1 MNAAGGRDRRAVRH
15 RAPDGAPSA
24 SALPWRPHA
33 VVVGAGIAGLAAAT
47 GLAER
52 GVQVTVAE
60 REPYLGGRVGGW
72 TGPSPGA
79 GSPPGT
85 GSPPVTG
92 VPGSIDL
99 PNGPGEDGTGAP
111 GLPMS
116 RGFHAFFRQYY
127 NLRALL
133 RRTDPGLDRL
143 VPLTDYPLVDAAG
156 RRDSFRGLPRTPPW
170 NALVFALRSPTF
182 RPRDLLALNA
192 AAAAPLA
199 AVSVPG
205 IYEQLDHIDA
215 ETFLR
220 RVNFPAAARH
230 LAFEVFSRSFFAPPG
245 QMSAAELATMFHLYF
260 LGSSEGL
267 VFDVPDAGFDVALWE
282 PLRGYLAARGV
293 TFRTG
298 TEVTQ
303 VQPGGPRRFRVLT
316 RGGERLDADAVVLAA
331 DVAGLRAIVGGSPDL
346 AGAAHRAGTWDPA
359 GADWRDRVA
368 GLRTAPPFLVQ
379 RLWLDRPVDATRTA
393 FLGTGGLDPLDN
405 ISVLGRYDRQARD
418 WARRQHGSVVE
429 LHAYA
434 APSEPAVGKRMIER
448 LHALYPET
456 GAARIV
462 AASEL
467 WREDCPLFGVG
478 DFARRP
484 TVLTPVP
491 GLVLAGDG
499 IRIDLPVALM
509 ERAAS
514 TGWHAAN
521 CLLARWGLAGHTVYS
536 VPTRGR
542 LAPLRWLA
550 GQARE
555 GPRAGQRQQPRE
567 TEGVRT

>member
-1 MNAAGGRDRRAVRH
+1 VTTAGGRDRRAVRH
-15 RAPDGAPSA
+15 LAPDGAPDA
-24 SALPWRPHA
+24 ALLPRRPHA
-33 VVVGAGIAGLAAAT
+33 IVVGAGIAGLAAAA

-52 GVQVTVAE
+52 GVRVTVAE

-72 TGPSPGA
+72 TQQPAAGPPAGA
-79 GSPPGT
+79 
-85 GSPPVTG
+85 
-92 VPGSIDL
+92 
-99 PNGPGEDGTGAP
+99 

-127 NLRALL
+127 SLRALL
-133 RRTDPGLDRL
+133 RRADPGLRRL
-143 VPLTDYPLVDAAG
+143 VPLTDYPLVDADG
-156 RRDSFRGLPRTPPW
+156 HRDSFRGLPRTPPW
-170 NALVFALRSPTF
+170 NAIAFALRSPTF

-205 IYEQLDHIDA
+205 IYEQLDGTDA

-220 RVNFPAAARH
+220 DINFPAAARH

-245 QMSAAELATMFHLYF
+245 EMSAAELAAMFHIYF

-282 PLRGYLAARGV
+282 PLRGYLTALGV
-293 TFRTG
+293 TFLTG
-298 TEVTQ
+298 TEITEIQ
-303 VQPGGPRRFRVLT
+303 AGGPGRFRV
-316 RGGERLDADAVVLAA
+316 RDAGGAAALDSDGVVLAA
-331 DVAGLRAIVGGSPDL
+331 DVAGLRAVVDSSPDL
-346 AGAAHRAGTWDPA
+346 ADPR
-359 GADWRDRVA
+359 WRGQVS

-379 RLWLDRPVDATRTA
+379 RLWLDRPVRADRRA

-405 ISVLGRYDRQARD
+405 VSVLERYDRQAQD
-418 WARRQHGSVVE
+418 WARRRGGSVVE

-434 APSEPAVGKRMIER
+434 APDDAAVGQRMRAR
-448 LHALYPET
+448 LRALYPET
-456 GAARIV
+456 GPARIL
-462 AASEL
+462 AETEL
-467 WREDCPLFGVG
+467 WRQDCPLLGVG

-484 TVLTPVP
+484 KVITPFP

-521 CLLARWGLAGHTVYS
+521 CLLARWGLAGHTIYS

-550 GQARE
+550 TRAARA
-555 GPRAGQRQQPRE
+555 PRPGEARAPRPEAGLRAPRHE
-567 TEGVRT
+567 QHEEGVRR

>member
-1 MNAAGGRDRRAVRH
+1 M
-15 RAPDGAPSA
+15 
-24 SALPWRPHA
+24 
-33 VVVGAGIAGLAAAT
+33 
-47 GLAER
+47 
-52 GVQVTVAE
+52 
-60 REPYLGGRVGGW
+60 GGW
-72 TGPSPGA
+72 TESPRSG
-79 GSPPGT
+79 G
-85 GSPPVTG
+85 VTG
-92 VPGSIDL
+92 GIDL
-99 PNGPGEDGTGAP
+99 PNGHGRDGTGLAS
-111 GLPMS
+111 LPMS

-133 RRTDPGLDRL
+133 RRADPGLRRL
-143 VPLTDYPLVDAAG
+143 VPLTDYPLVDAHG

-170 NALVFALRSPTF
+170 NAVAFALRSPTF

-192 AAAAPLA
+192 SAAAPLA

-205 IYEQLDHIDA
+205 IYQQLDDVDA

-220 RVNFPAAARH
+220 RINFPAAARH

-245 QMSAAELATMFHLYF
+245 QMSAAELATMFHIYF

-267 VFDVPDAGFDVALWE
+267 VFDVPDAGFDTALWA
-282 PLRGYLAARGV
+282 PLRDYLTAQGV

-298 TEVTQ
+298 TEVTE
-303 VQPGGPRRFRVLT
+303 VQLGDGTRFGQATPVSKGPHDGLHEGGPRRFGVLT
-316 RGGERLDADAVVLAA
+316 RDGARLDADAVVLAT

-346 AGAAHRAGTWDPA
+346 AGP
-359 GADWRDRVA
+359 DWRARVA

-379 RLWLDRPVDATRTA
+379 RLWLDRPVDASRPA
-393 FLGTGGLDPLDN
+393 FLGTSGLGPLDN
-405 ISVLGRYDRQARD
+405 ISVLDRFDRQAQD
-418 WARRQHGSVVE
+418 WARRQHGAVVE

-434 APSEPAVGKRMIER
+434 APDDPALGKRMIER

-456 GAARIV
+456 GTARIV
-462 AASEL
+462 AASGL

-484 TVLTPVP
+484 TVVTPFP

-521 CLLARWGLAGHTVYS
+521 CLLVRWGLAGHTVYS

-550 GQARE
+550 AQGA
-555 GPRAGQRQQPRE
+555 PRAQGMRE
-567 TEGVRT
+567 AEGVRR